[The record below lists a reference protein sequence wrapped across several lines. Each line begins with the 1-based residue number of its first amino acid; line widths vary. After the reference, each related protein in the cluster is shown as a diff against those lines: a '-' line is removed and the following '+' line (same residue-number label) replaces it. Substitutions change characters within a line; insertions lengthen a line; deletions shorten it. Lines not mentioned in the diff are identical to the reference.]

1 MKVDKRGLTL
11 TKAPTFTDNPFMGDK
26 LKKLPVANRTMTAPK
41 RSAVFEAAT
50 GEQIGKA
57 DGYYR
62 RTQVDAS
69 QHIKLYLEGIG
80 ALQKLN
86 KPGLAVFQTLYKQML
101 KQFDKDSVIMT
112 PAIAKRTNK
121 ITENTYFAGITQLIK
136 AGFIARSDDPL
147 TFWINPT
154 YMFNGN
160 RLRFV
165 QDYDLKHEHEDN
177 HDEEE
182 GIALVVTTM
191 ATLEHNRAK
200 QIDLEEA
207 IAAQIAE
214 EKTTAPAPERADAGA
229 QAKQPKR
236 RTSDAPKAKPAPRKR
251 VNIDS

>member
-1 MKVDKRGLTL
+1 MKEDKRALTL
-11 TKAPTFTDNPFMGDK
+11 TKAPTFTDNPFMGEN
-26 LKKLPVANRTMTAPK
+26 LKKLPVATRATTAPK

-112 PAIAKRTNK
+112 PAIAKRSNR
-121 ITENTYFAGITQLIK
+121 ITENTYFAGIAQLIT

-147 TFWINPT
+147 TFWINPA

-165 QDYDLKHEHEDN
+165 QDYDLKPESEQEDQG
-177 HDEEE
+177 EITLE
-182 GIALVVTTM
+182 ITTM
-191 ATLEHNRAK
+191 KTIEHNKTK
-200 QIDLEEA
+200 QIELEDT
-207 IAAQIAE
+207 IAAKIAE
-214 EKTTAPAPERADAGA
+214 DSQQRGDAAAQGEQSKTPSSDARPVKTAP
-229 QAKQPKR
+229 QARQKR
-236 RTSDAPKAKPAPRKR
+236 RA
-251 VNIDS
+251 